1 MPWGASAA
9 RSASSASTDPAVARA
24 WRLLGASG
32 DCRLGW
38 VLVPVKMQ
46 PLRRAA
52 AATATVARAA
62 AAAEVRG
69 ELLPCRLL
77 LSGDWPLSGDW
88 LGRGSARERGSAR
101 GGWAQVRG

>member
-1 MPWGASAA
+1 M
-9 RSASSASTDPAVARA
+9 
-24 WRLLGASG
+24 
-32 DCRLGW
+32 
-38 VLVPVKMQ
+38 KMQ

-77 LSGDWPLSGDW
+77 LPGDWPLSGDW

-101 GGWAQVRG
+101 GGGGRKSVARHEGEGWARASRHTHVGLGLRCGRHGILTWVLG